1 MEIIK
6 TYTRRNKIMGRN
18 ITTVSL
24 IRLDDGLRLVYE
36 FLYADPGF
44 LHDAGSSVSLFGN
57 GTRLKNIADAVV
69 IPDEYA
75 EIRFSDARA
84 AI

>member
-6 TYTRRNKIMGRN
+6 TYTRRNEILNRDM
-18 ITTVSL
+18 TTVRL

-36 FLYADPGF
+36 FLDADPGF
-44 LHDAGSSVSLFGN
+44 YHDAGSNVSLFGEA
-57 GTRLKNIADAVV
+57 TRLKNISDAAV
-69 IPDEYA
+69 IPEEFA

-84 AI
+84 TI